1 MKTFLF
7 KGVRSDGT
15 IVEGE
20 YQANVLQD
28 VFRRMELHGMYPL
41 KATEVVHGEMPAP
54 EMVAT
59 ANAEMQMTA

>member
-7 KGVRSDGT
+7 KGVRNDGT

-20 YQANVLQD
+20 YQAEVLQD

-41 KATEVVHGEMPAP
+41 KATEVVRTEMPAP
-54 EMVAT
+54 EMIPT
-59 ANAEMQMTA
+59 ANAEIQMTA

>member
-20 YQANVLQD
+20 YQADVLQD

-41 KATEVVHGEMPAP
+41 KATEVVRAEMPAP
-54 EMVAT
+54 EMIPT
-59 ANAEMQMTA
+59 ADAEIQVTA